1 MVATRSSDA
10 AAAAAASPSTTN
22 QLALRSRTI
31 QTSTP
36 NSRVSTPSGS
46 ARKRAPPAASGPTDS
61 PRPKRARVI
70 VSNALG
76 GKPDPSAKSDADSNI
91 ENTDSI
97 DTTKSTHVSVDIPV
111 AQITRQ
117 HKRFGSQEREE
128 IDEPD
133 LQPSTVREKDQ
144 SEREDDDAAPEVE
157 STRRTP
163 ARARGTKAR
172 TSRSAKK
179 TSPHGQDLT
188 LTTPVSKFK
197 DVSTDVPASA
207 STTRSFQTANETMS
221 DNEEDDTVLVNDNS
235 VYAHLTESA
244 DMSAPARQE
253 ISDSDTMDDTTII
266 RLDLVAEHNTAK
278 AVQGTPTATANT
290 TQPSSTNTKITF
302 SDQDDSL
309 AFSALSPTASTAQP
323 PHHLPSARPAI
334 NHAVSQPRP
343 QSHPRKQPRHNTS
356 LSSFRA
362 NIIHRR
368 VAKGTFRVQT
378 SWDRRRH
385 KFAV

>member
-1 MVATRSSDA
+1 MATRSSDA
-10 AAAAAASPSTTN
+10 AAAAAASPSITN

-46 ARKRAPPAASGPTDS
+46 ARKRAPPAASGQTDS

-70 VSNALG
+70 VSNTLG
-76 GKPDPSAKSDADSNI
+76 GKPDPSVKSDADSNI
-91 ENTDSI
+91 ENIDSI

-111 AQITRQ
+111 TRITRQ

-179 TSPHGQDLT
+179 TSPAGQDLT

-197 DVSTDVPASA
+197 DVSADVPASA

-221 DNEEDDTVLVNDNS
+221 DNEEDDTVLVNDS
-235 VYAHLTESA
+235 ADITESVG
-244 DMSAPARQE
+244 MSVPVRHE

-266 RLDLVAEHNTAK
+266 RLEPA
-278 AVQGTPTATANT
+278 AVQSTPTATANSIN
-290 TQPSSTNTKITF
+290 PSSTNTKITF
-302 SDQDDSL
+302 SDQDDSVS
-309 AFSALSPTASTAQP
+309 FSALSPTASTAQP
-323 PHHLPSARPAI
+323 PHHLPSARTAV

-368 VAKGTFRVQT
+368 VANGTFRVQT
-378 SWDRRRH
+378 SWDRRRP

>member
-10 AAAAAASPSTTN
+10 AAVAAASPSAPN

-36 NSRVSTPSGS
+36 SSRVSTPSGS
-46 ARKRAPPAASGPTDS
+46 ARKRAPPAAGGQTDS

-70 VSNALG
+70 VSSNPLG
-76 GKPDPSAKSDADSNI
+76 GKSDSSAKSDADSSI
-91 ENTDSI
+91 ENHDSI
-97 DTTKSTHVSVDIPV
+97 ATTILTHLSVDIPV
-111 AQITRQ
+111 TRITRQ

-128 IDEPD
+128 IAEPD
-133 LQPSTVREKDQ
+133 LQSSAGRDKDQ
-144 SEREDDDAAPEVE
+144 SEQEDDDGAPEVE

-179 TSPHGQDLT
+179 TSPQGQDLT

-221 DNEEDDTVLVNDNS
+221 DNEEDDTVVVNDSAEITAS
-235 VYAHLTESA
+235 VDTAVPVRH
-244 DMSAPARQE
+244 E
-253 ISDSDTMDDTTII
+253 ISDSDTLDDTTII
-266 RLDLVAEHNTAK
+266 RLEP
-278 AVQGTPTATANT
+278 AVVQSTPTATANSINPT
-290 TQPSSTNTKITF
+290 LINTKITF
-302 SDQDDSL
+302 PDQDNSIS
-309 AFSALSPTASTAQP
+309 FSAPSPTTPTAQV
-323 PHHLPSARPAI
+323 PHHLSSSIRPAVDR
-334 NHAVSQPRP
+334 AVSQTRP
-343 QSHPRKQPRHNTS
+343 QSRPRKQPRHNTS